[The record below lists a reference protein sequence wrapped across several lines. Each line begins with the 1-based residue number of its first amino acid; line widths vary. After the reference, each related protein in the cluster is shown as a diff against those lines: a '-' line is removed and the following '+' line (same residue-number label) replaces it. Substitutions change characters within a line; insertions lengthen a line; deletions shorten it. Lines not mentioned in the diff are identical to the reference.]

1 MSRPSFSVSANNWTW
16 FYSRLLI
23 NPNGISCKKG
33 ENHISIYLELK
44 ETSTLL
50 AWWEINVIFNYLK
63 YNQLQYKYGSL
74 QCKVC
79 FKINYKVH
87 MRICCF
93 VVPHILSWFDGVNHM
108 ARMTIKRLPKFRTL
122 LYFIVIDGRVRRFH
136 AVKSKWGITKF
147 IQLKAFHNP
156 LKGYLLWCW
165 GFCCQNY
172 FKEPA
177 TCYHL
182 WKITRFSTLLMCEQ
196 YGDCNWYKLSSD
208 TQCLLYLFAINHCLR
223 WLIYIFSCLGSRY
236 CKDSNSHLC
245 KFIIVFFF
253 FPSCRWTCVFSSSG
267 LGCHKVHIIA
277 STPGSKT
284 GFLGR
289 QHLHHLSRNY
299 VWSHQK

>member
-1 MSRPSFSVSANNWTW
+1 MDLVLQEIAYLSKWDLLQKGGKSYLHLLGIEGDK
-16 FYSRLLI
+16 YS
-23 NPNGISCKKG
+23 SCMMG
-33 ENHISIYLELK
+33 NQCDFQLS
-44 ETSTLL
+44 
-50 AWWEINVIFNYLK
+50 K
-63 YNQLQYKYGSL
+63 YNQLQDKYGSL

-196 YGDCNWYKLSSD
+196 CGDCNWYKLSSD

-253 FPSCRWTCVFSSSG
+253 FLPAGEHVFFPVLAWGAIKFIS
-267 LGCHKVHIIA
+267 LRQLQDPKQ
-277 STPGSKT
+277 
-284 GFLGR
+284 GFLED
-289 QHLHHLSRNY
+289 NTCII
-299 VWSHQK
+299 